1 MCVGFVRTGFLVDSS
16 SVTRC
21 NKSKTGFCVTLD
33 FLVITGYTSSNLKLV
48 SSCSTLWKRYRMH
61 MSLRHRAQLLKM
73 LKRRKCRL
81 FHPIDGPGVVLLKN
95 LSSSSH
101 RFRGEEFF

>member
-1 MCVGFVRTGFLVDSS
+1 
-16 SVTRC
+16 
-21 NKSKTGFCVTLD
+21 
-33 FLVITGYTSSNLKLV
+33 
-48 SSCSTLWKRYRMH
+48 

-95 LSSSSH
+95 FLPHLIDSEV
-101 RFRGEEFF
+101 RNFFDLFGLRPGLTTVSNTVSR